1 MNLLVSLRS
10 ELLKTIRTA
19 SFYLTLIGAAAGPV
33 VYLLNVLVDEDEID
47 ASKKDP
53 LNALFKMLSE
63 MNGTALFP
71 LFVILICTL
80 LPQIEYRNNTWK
92 QVFASPQTKA
102 NVYLAKFMN
111 VHLLMLVFLIATHL
125 FMFLTIVGIN
135 FIKPTLNLFKHPLN
149 GNVVLV
155 NAANAYILLLAVCAI
170 QFWMGL
176 RFRNFIVPI
185 GIGLALWLSGT
196 IMAVQYKSNLV
207 YYFPYSFHAFPVSTK
222 LKSSLTQI
230 AWTSL
235 VYALLFLIVGF
246 LDFKRRTVS
255 K

>member
-1 MNLLVSLRS
+1 MNLLISFRS
-10 ELLKTIRTA
+10 ELLKTRKA
-19 SFYLTLIGAAAGPV
+19 SLYLTLIGAAAGPV
-33 VYLLNVLVDEDEID
+33 MYLLNVLIDENEID
-47 ASKKDP
+47 ASEKDP
-53 LNALFKMLSE
+53 LNALFKILSD

-92 QVFASPQTKA
+92 QVFASPQTKV
-102 NVYLAKFMN
+102 NVFLVKFMN

-135 FIKPTLNLFKHPLN
+135 FIKPTLNLFEHPLN
-149 GNVVLV
+149 GSTVLV

-170 QFWMGL
+170 QFCMGL

-185 GIGLALWLSGT
+185 GIGFALWLTGT

-207 YYFPYSFHAFPVSTK
+207 YYFPYSFQAFPVSTK
-222 LKSSLTQI
+222 LKSQLTQV

-235 VYALLFLIVGF
+235 GYALLFLIVGF
-246 LDFKRRTVS
+246 FDFRRRTVS

>member
-1 MNLLVSLRS
+1 MNLLISLRS
-10 ELLKTIRTA
+10 ELLKTRKA
-19 SFYLTLIGAAAGPV
+19 SFYLTLIGAAVGPV
-33 VYLLNVLVDEDEID
+33 MYLLNILLDEGESD
-47 ASKKDP
+47 SLKKDP
-53 LNALFKMLSE
+53 LNDLFKILSD

-92 QVFASPQTKA
+92 QVFASPQTKG
-102 NVYLAKFMN
+102 NVFLAKFMN

-125 FMFLTIVGIN
+125 FMFLTIAGIN
-135 FIKPTLNLFKHPLN
+135 FIKPTLNLFEHPLN
-149 GNVVLV
+149 GITVLV
-155 NAANAYILLLAVCAI
+155 NAANAYILSLAVCAI

-185 GIGLALWLSGT
+185 GIGFALWLAGT

-207 YYFPYSFHAFPVSTK
+207 FYFPYSFPAFPVSTK
-222 LKSSLTQI
+222 LKSQLTQV

-235 VYALLFLIVGF
+235 GYALLFLIVGF
-246 LDFKRRTVS
+246 FDFRRRTVS

>member
-1 MNLLVSLRS
+1 MNIVTSLRS
-10 ELLKTIRTA
+10 EFLKTTGTA
-19 SFYLTLIGAAAGPV
+19 PFYLTLIGAAVGPV
-33 VYLLNVLVDEDEID
+33 IYLLNVLLDEDEID
-47 ASKKDP
+47 ASEKDP

-63 MNGTALFP
+63 MNSVALFP

-92 QVFASPQTKA
+92 QVFTSPQTKA
-102 NVYLAKFMN
+102 NVFLAKFMN

-125 FMFLTIVGIN
+125 FMFLTIAGVN

-149 GNVVLV
+149 GTTVLV

-170 QFWMGL
+170 QFWLGL

-185 GIGLALWLSGT
+185 GIGFALWLAGT

-207 YYFPYSFHAFPVSTK
+207 YYFPYSFPAFPVSTK
-222 LKSSLTQI
+222 LKSQLTQV

-235 VYALLFLIVGF
+235 GYALLFLIVGF
-246 LDFKRRTVS
+246 FDFRRRIAS

>member
-1 MNLLVSLRS
+1 MSLPISFRS
-10 ELLKTIRTA
+10 ELLKTRKA
-19 SFYLTLIGAAAGPV
+19 SLYLTLIGAAVGPV
-33 VYLLNVLVDEDEID
+33 MYLLNVLLDENEID
-47 ASKKDP
+47 ATEKDP
-53 LNALFKMLSE
+53 LNAVFKILSE

-92 QVFASPQTKA
+92 QIFASPQTKV
-102 NVYLAKFMN
+102 NVFLAKFIN

-125 FMFLTIVGIN
+125 FMFLAIAGIN

-149 GNVVLV
+149 GSAILV

-170 QFWMGL
+170 QFWIGL
-176 RFRNFIVPI
+176 RSRNFIVPI
-185 GIGLALWLSGT
+185 GIGFALWLTGT

-207 YYFPYSFHAFPVSTK
+207 YYFPYSFPAFPVSTK
-222 LKSSLTQI
+222 LKSELTQV

-235 VYALLFLIVGF
+235 GYALLILIVGF
-246 LDFKRRTVS
+246 FDFRRRTVS

>member
-1 MNLLVSLRS
+1 MSLLISFRS
-10 ELLKTIRTA
+10 ELLKTRKA
-19 SFYLTLIGAAAGPV
+19 SLYLTLIGAAAGPV
-33 VYLLNVLVDEDEID
+33 IYLLNVLIDENEID
-47 ASKKDP
+47 ASAKDP
-53 LNALFKMLSE
+53 LNALFKILSD

-92 QVFASPQTKA
+92 QVFASPQTKV
-102 NVYLAKFMN
+102 NVFLAKFMN

-135 FIKPTLNLFKHPLN
+135 FIKPGLNLFNHPLN
-149 GNVVLV
+149 GSTILV
-155 NAANAYILLLAVCAI
+155 NAANAYILVLAVCAI
-170 QFWMGL
+170 QFWIGL
-176 RFRNFIVPI
+176 RSRNFIVPI
-185 GIGLALWLSGT
+185 GIGIALWLAGT

-207 YYFPYSFHAFPVSTK
+207 FYFPYSFNAFPVSTK
-222 LKSSLTQI
+222 LKSQLTQV

-235 VYALLFLIVGF
+235 GYALLFLIVGF
-246 LDFKRRTVS
+246 VDFRRRTVS

>member
-1 MNLLVSLRS
+1 MNLLISLRS
-10 ELLKTIRTA
+10 ELLKTRKA
-19 SFYLTLIGAAAGPV
+19 SFYLTLIGAAVGPV
-33 VYLLNVLVDEDEID
+33 MYLLNILLDESESD
-47 ASKKDP
+47 SLKKDP
-53 LNALFKMLSE
+53 LNAVFKILSD

-102 NVYLAKFMN
+102 NVFLAKFMN
-111 VHLLMLVFLIATHL
+111 VHLLMLVFLIATHV
-125 FMFLTIVGIN
+125 FMLLAVVGIN
-135 FIKPTLNLFKHPLN
+135 FIKPTLNLFEHPLN
-149 GNVVLV
+149 GTTVLV

-170 QFWMGL
+170 QFWIGL

-185 GIGLALWLSGT
+185 GIGFALWLAGT

-207 YYFPYSFHAFPVSTK
+207 FYFPYSFHAFPVSTK
-222 LKSSLTQI
+222 LKLQLTQV

-235 VYALLFLIVGF
+235 GYALLFLIVGF
-246 LDFKRRTVS
+246 FDFRRRTVS

>member
-1 MNLLVSLRS
+1 MNLLISLRS
-10 ELLKTIRTA
+10 ELLKTRKA
-19 SFYLTLIGAAAGPV
+19 SLYLTLIGAAAGPV
-33 VYLLNVLVDEDEID
+33 IYLLNVLIDENEID
-47 ASKKDP
+47 ASEKDP
-53 LNALFKMLSE
+53 LNALFKILSD

-92 QVFASPQTKA
+92 QVFASPQTKV
-102 NVYLAKFMN
+102 NVFLAKFMN

-135 FIKPTLNLFKHPLN
+135 FIKPGLNLFNHPLN
-149 GNVVLV
+149 GSTILV
-155 NAANAYILLLAVCAI
+155 NAANAYILVLAVCAI
-170 QFWMGL
+170 QFWIGL
-176 RFRNFIVPI
+176 RSRNFIVPI
-185 GIGLALWLSGT
+185 GIGIALWLAGT

-207 YYFPYSFHAFPVSTK
+207 FYFPYSFNAFPVSTK
-222 LKSSLTQI
+222 LKSQLTQV

-235 VYALLFLIVGF
+235 GYALLFLIVGF
-246 LDFKRRTVS
+246 VDFRRRTVS

>member
-33 VYLLNVLVDEDEID
+33 IYLLNVLVDEDEID

-53 LNALFKMLSE
+53 LNALFKILSE

-71 LFVILICTL
+71 LLVILICTL

-92 QVFASPQTKA
+92 QVFASPQTKV
-102 NVYLAKFMN
+102 NVFLAKFMN

-135 FIKPTLNLFKHPLN
+135 FIKPTLNLFSHPLN
-149 GNVVLV
+149 GSTVLV

-170 QFWMGL
+170 QFWIGL
-176 RFRNFIVPI
+176 RSRNFIVPI
-185 GIGLALWLSGT
+185 GIGFALWLTGT

-207 YYFPYSFHAFPVSTK
+207 SYFPYGFHAFPVSTK
-222 LKSSLTQI
+222 LKPQLTQV

-235 VYALLFLIVGF
+235 GYALFFLIAGF
-246 LDFKRRTVS
+246 FDFRRRTVS

>member
-1 MNLLVSLRS
+1 MNLLISLRS
-10 ELLKTIRTA
+10 ELLKTRTA
-19 SFYLTLIGAAAGPV
+19 SFYLTLIGAAVGPV
-33 VYLLNVLVDEDEID
+33 MYLLNVLLDENEID
-47 ASKKDP
+47 PSQKDP
-53 LNALFKMLSE
+53 LNAIFKILSD

-92 QVFASPQTKA
+92 QVFASPQTKV
-102 NVYLAKFMN
+102 NVFLAKFMN
-111 VHLLMLVFLIATHL
+111 VQLLMLVFLIATHL

-135 FIKPTLNLFKHPLN
+135 FIKPTLNLFEHPLN
-149 GNVVLV
+149 VSTVLV

-185 GIGLALWLSGT
+185 GIGFALWLAGT
-196 IMAVQYKSNLV
+196 IMAVQYKSDLV
-207 YYFPYSFHAFPVSTK
+207 FYFPYSFQAFPVSTK
-222 LKSSLTQI
+222 LKSQLTQV

-235 VYALLFLIVGF
+235 GYALLFLIVGF
-246 LDFKRRTVS
+246 FDFRRRTVS

>member
-1 MNLLVSLRS
+1 MNLLISLRS
-10 ELLKTIRTA
+10 ELLKTRKA
-19 SFYLTLIGAAAGPV
+19 SFYLTLIGAAVGPV
-33 VYLLNVLVDEDEID
+33 MYLLNVLTDENEID
-47 ASKKDP
+47 PSQKDP

-71 LFVILICTL
+71 FFVILICTL

-92 QVFASPQTKA
+92 QIFASPQTKV
-102 NVYLAKFMN
+102 NVFLAKFMN

-125 FMFLTIVGIN
+125 FMFLTIVGVN

-149 GNVVLV
+149 GSTVLV
-155 NAANAYILLLAVCAI
+155 NAVNAYILLLAVCTI
-170 QFWMGL
+170 QFWIGL

-185 GIGLALWLSGT
+185 GIGFALWLTGT

-207 YYFPYSFHAFPVSTK
+207 YYFPYSFHAFPVSIK
-222 LKSSLTQI
+222 LKSQLTQV

-235 VYALLFLIVGF
+235 GYALLFLIVGF
-246 LDFKRRTVS
+246 FDFRRRTVS

>member
-1 MNLLVSLRS
+1 MNLLISLRS
-10 ELLKTIRTA
+10 ELLKTRTA

-33 VYLLNVLVDEDEID
+33 IYLLNILLDEGESD
-47 ASKKDP
+47 SLKKDP
-53 LNALFKMLSE
+53 LNALFKILSE
-63 MNGTALFP
+63 MNGVALFP
-71 LFVILICTL
+71 LFIILICTL

-102 NVYLAKFMN
+102 NVFLAKFMN

-125 FMFLTIVGIN
+125 FMFLTIVAVN
-135 FIKPTLNLFKHPLN
+135 FIKPTLNLFEHPLK
-149 GNVVLV
+149 GSTVLI

-185 GIGLALWLSGT
+185 GIGFALWLTGT

-207 YYFPYSFHAFPVSTK
+207 YYFPYSFQAFPVSTK
-222 LKSSLTQI
+222 LKSQLTQV
-230 AWTSL
+230 ACTSL
-235 VYALLFLIVGF
+235 GYALLFLIVGF
-246 LDFKRRTVS
+246 FDFRRRTVS

>member
-1 MNLLVSLRS
+1 MNLLISLRS
-10 ELLKTIRTA
+10 ELLKTRTA
-19 SFYLTLIGAAAGPV
+19 SFYLTLIGAAVGPV
-33 VYLLNVLVDEDEID
+33 MYLLNVLLDENEID
-47 ASKKDP
+47 PSQKDP
-53 LNALFKMLSE
+53 LNAIFKILSD

-92 QVFASPQTKA
+92 QVFASPQTKV
-102 NVYLAKFMN
+102 NVFLAKFMN
-111 VHLLMLVFLIATHL
+111 VQLLMLVFLIATHV

-135 FIKPTLNLFKHPLN
+135 FIKPTLNLFEHPLN
-149 GNVVLV
+149 VSTVLV
-155 NAANAYILLLAVCAI
+155 NAANAYILLLAVSAI

-176 RFRNFIVPI
+176 RSRNFIVPI
-185 GIGLALWLSGT
+185 GIGFALWLAGT

-207 YYFPYSFHAFPVSTK
+207 FYFPYSFNAFPVSTK
-222 LKSSLTQI
+222 LKSQLTQV

-235 VYALLFLIVGF
+235 GYALLFLIVGF
-246 LDFKRRTVS
+246 FDFRRRTVS

>member
-1 MNLLVSLRS
+1 MNLLISLRS
-10 ELLKTIRTA
+10 ELLKTRKA
-19 SFYLTLIGAAAGPV
+19 SFYLTLIGAAVGPV
-33 VYLLNVLVDEDEID
+33 MYLLNVLLDENEID
-47 ASKKDP
+47 PSQKDP
-53 LNALFKMLSE
+53 LNAVFKILSD

-92 QVFASPQTKA
+92 QVFASPQTKV
-102 NVYLAKFMN
+102 NVFLAKFMN
-111 VHLLMLVFLIATHL
+111 VQLLMLVFLIATHL

-135 FIKPTLNLFKHPLN
+135 FIKPTLNLFEHPLN
-149 GNVVLV
+149 GSTVLI

-185 GIGLALWLSGT
+185 GIGFALWLTGT

-222 LKSSLTQI
+222 LKSQLTQV

-235 VYALLFLIVGF
+235 GYALLFLIVGF
-246 LDFKRRTVS
+246 FDFRRRTVS

>member
-1 MNLLVSLRS
+1 MNLLISLRS
-10 ELLKTIRTA
+10 ELLKTRKA
-19 SFYLTLIGAAAGPV
+19 SLYLTLIGAAAGPV
-33 VYLLNVLVDEDEID
+33 IYLLNVLIDENEID
-47 ASKKDP
+47 ASAKDP
-53 LNALFKMLSE
+53 LNALFKILSD

-92 QVFASPQTKA
+92 QVFASPQTKV
-102 NVYLAKFMN
+102 NVFLAKFMN

-135 FIKPTLNLFKHPLN
+135 FIKPGLNLFNHPLN
-149 GNVVLV
+149 GSTILV
-155 NAANAYILLLAVCAI
+155 NAANAYILVLAVCAI
-170 QFWMGL
+170 QFWIGL
-176 RFRNFIVPI
+176 RSRNFIVPI
-185 GIGLALWLSGT
+185 GIGIALWLAGT

-207 YYFPYSFHAFPVSTK
+207 FYFPYSFNAFPVSTK
-222 LKSSLTQI
+222 LKSQLTQV

-235 VYALLFLIVGF
+235 GYALLFLIVGF
-246 LDFKRRTVS
+246 VDFRRRTVS

>member
-1 MNLLVSLRS
+1 MNLLISLRS
-10 ELLKTIRTA
+10 ELLKTRTA
-19 SFYLTLIGAAAGPV
+19 SFYLTLIGAAVGPV
-33 VYLLNVLVDEDEID
+33 MYLLNILLDEGEAD
-47 ASKKDP
+47 SLKKDP
-53 LNALFKMLSE
+53 LNAMFKILSE

-102 NVYLAKFMN
+102 NVFLAKFMN

-125 FMFLTIVGIN
+125 FMFLTIAGIN
-135 FIKPTLNLFKHPLN
+135 FIKPTLNLFEQPLN
-149 GNVVLV
+149 GSTVLI

-170 QFWMGL
+170 QFWIGL

-185 GIGLALWLSGT
+185 GIGFALWLAGT
-196 IMAVQYKSNLV
+196 IMAVQYKSDLV
-207 YYFPYSFHAFPVSTK
+207 FYFPYSFPAFPVSTK
-222 LKSSLTQI
+222 LKSQLTQV

-235 VYALLFLIVGF
+235 GYALLFLIVGF
-246 LDFKRRTVS
+246 FDFRRRTVS

>member
-1 MNLLVSLRS
+1 MNLLISLRS
-10 ELLKTIRTA
+10 ELLKTTRTA
-19 SFYLTLIGAAAGPV
+19 SFYLTLIGAAVGPV
-33 VYLLNVLVDEDEID
+33 IFLLNVLIDENEID
-47 ASKKDP
+47 ASEKDP
-53 LNALFKMLSE
+53 LNALFKILSE

-71 LFVILICTL
+71 FFVILICTL

-92 QVFASPQTKA
+92 QIFASPQTKV
-102 NVYLAKFMN
+102 NVFLAKFMN

-125 FMFLTIVGIN
+125 FMFLTIVGVN

-149 GNVVLV
+149 GSTVLV

-170 QFWMGL
+170 QFWIGL

-185 GIGLALWLSGT
+185 GIGFALWLTGT

-222 LKSSLTQI
+222 LKSQLTQV

-235 VYALLFLIVGF
+235 GYALLFLIVGF
-246 LDFKRRTVS
+246 FDFRRRTVS